1 MNKNRSRNRNTA
13 AKLAAAVLVVAAV
26 MLNMVVPAFAG
37 EPAAEPMTQITNG
50 LNNLTTLL
58 KSVVSAAGIIAVILS
73 IVQLARAI
81 PAHETTQISG
91 AVLGI
96 VAGMIMAL
104 NGPFLALLG
113 L

>member
-1 MNKNRSRNRNTA
+1 MTNMKKNNIVKA
-13 AKLAAAVLVVAAV
+13 VAAVLVVSAV
-26 MLNMVVPAFAG
+26 LLNMAMPAYATG
-37 EPAAEPMTQITNG
+37 MEQITNG
-50 LNNLTTLL
+50 LNNITTLL
-58 KSVVSAAGIIAVILS
+58 KTVVSAAGVIAVILS

-104 NGPFLALLG
+104 NGPFLSLLG

>member
-1 MNKNRSRNRNTA
+1 MKEKRSRNTA
-13 AKLAAAVLVVAAV
+13 AKLTAAVLVVVVV
-26 MLNMVVPAFAG
+26 MLNMAIPVYAG
-37 EPAAEPMTQITNG
+37 APGMEQITNG
-50 LNNLTTLL
+50 LNNITTLL
-58 KSVVSAAGIIAVILS
+58 KTVVSAAGVIAVILS

-91 AVLGI
+91 AILGI